1 MRFCLRQSVAIT
13 CTIEKSTV
21 SNIWIYF
28 NVLKGY
34 KKEEYKRKRGHAPYG
49 WIVQRHRTTQKKGG
63 AQEHLHVFHKDTKPS
78 VFLVFFIMLIFR
90 FFSLFSLFQTILP
103 SLAWRGIGGF
113 YKRVLACGRF
123 WQREMH
129 MAFEGYSANGLL
141 FFAMYRERL
150 PGMKQDTQTKRTK
163 TNTKKVEINPLD
175 SRFFHSQC

>member
-1 MRFCLRQSVAIT
+1 MRFCFRQSIATT
-13 CTIEKSTV
+13 CMIEKSTV

-49 WIVQRHRTTQKKGG
+49 WIVQRHRTTPKKG
-63 AQEHLHVFHKDTKPS
+63 EHRNIFMFFTKIPNPAFS
-78 VFLVFFIMLIFR
+78 LFFIMLIFH
-90 FFSLFSLFQTILP
+90 FFSLSSLFQTILP

-113 YKRVLACGRF
+113 TNEFLHVGAFGR
-123 WQREMH
+123 EKMH
-129 MAFEGYSANGLL
+129 MAFEGYSANGLP